1 MHLDELKRVL
11 HEGFLIM
18 TRSRQEDKW
27 QYNIIHSI
35 YNDTVSI
42 SVEANNE
49 KVGQVIFL
57 KISVPEAEY
66 LAKGTVLEISDF
78 KPLAAKVK
86 LIECDKYTNRRRFER
101 YPSNAGCN
109 LKLAG
114 EDIGSFAVI
123 TNISLTG
130 AYIETTLNFVIDAKI
145 KMDIVIA
152 NNGILTLNSQI
163 LRKKNIS
170 SNSSGYGII
179 FRDNSSQSIEFLKN
193 FLGSLEEVQQS
204 TLKEWEKGKFLVN
217 QKDISDT
224 KVLIVDDIKFTRA
237 YIRNIVQ
244 SLGINNI
251 QEASNG
257 TEAVQKS
264 VVFRPDIITL
274 DISMPGI
281 NGIEALR
288 YIRGS
293 NLKSKVIVISAFIDH
308 ESRKKLC
315 ELGVDCY
322 IAKPFEQ
329 SQIVNTIKNLSKE
342 VSLC

>member
-18 TRSRQEDKW
+18 TRSNQDKKW

-35 YNDTVSI
+35 YSDTIAINFDSDK
-42 SVEANNE
+42 E
-49 KVGQVIFL
+49 KVGQVIFF

-66 LAKGTVLEISDF
+66 LAKGTVLDISDY
-78 KPLAAKVK
+78 KPLVAKVK
-86 LIECDKYTNRRRFER
+86 LIECDKYINMRRFER

-109 LKLAG
+109 IKLSG
-114 EDIGSFAVI
+114 EDIGAFTMI
-123 TNISLTG
+123 TNICVTG
-130 AYIETTLNFVIDAKI
+130 AYIETTLDIKKDTKIRMDVII
-145 KMDIVIA
+145 G
-152 NNGILTLNSQI
+152 NNRILTLNGQM
-163 LRKKNIS
+163 LRKENIE
-170 SNSSGYGII
+170 NITFGYGAV
-179 FRDNSSQSIEFLKN
+179 FRDNSNQSIESLTEFLN
-193 FLGSLEEVQQS
+193 TLEVFQQS

-217 QKDISDT
+217 QKDTPNT

-237 YIRNIVQ
+237 YLRNIVQ

-251 QEASNG
+251 QEAANG

-293 NLKSKVIVISAFIDH
+293 NLKSKVIVISAFIDQ
-308 ESRKKLC
+308 ESKKLLS
-315 ELGVDCY
+315 ELGVDSL
-322 IAKPFEQ
+322 IAKPFDQ
-329 SQIVNTIKNLSKE
+329 SQIINAITHLSKE